1 MAKKQIALMFLLT
14 VTNFQRAE
22 SVALSANDNAKY
34 FSSLCGLIK
43 LATTKLTTLQDIP
56 DTADFEAVAE
66 LVNLSYTAP
75 DALKQIADTKTAV
88 NNIDTA
94 DTPANKYCKEGKT
107 ATCKTLAEM
116 LGEQTKN
123 THAKTIFRALADQNK
138 KKQVDQ
144 TAAAIVALLQELKKS
159 DAADK
164 LKTAK
169 TDINEAL
176 EGKPSGAA
184 ADGDLK
190 GVTDRATTCGKPNGA
205 GTKGEKAGTSLALDT
220 LCVCGKDVTQTQTSA
235 CGFDITP
242 GAIGTITWT
251 SGADTSKQW
260 ANARKYCE
268 ETATEAKLT
277 GAAIRAS
284 VAAFKTALNSAKLA
298 SNYFPGGVG
307 TIDSS
312 PTNGCTGVKSSN
324 DGCCVFYGKPSNTID
339 GAAISWVQ
347 KLLSA
352 SSNLDAAEQKR
363 QSDLHIFSQIQA
375 LNVTLTALIIAPETA
390 HNAETPEG
398 GVSTESQKTKPM
410 EERRNNA
417 NNTKTTKPTAKMQ
430 ENANGKAKLT
440 QMTSA

>member
-1 MAKKQIALMFLLT
+1 MATKQIALMFLLT

-22 SVALSANDNAKY
+22 SAALSANENAPY
-34 FSSLCGLIK
+34 FSTICGIIK
-43 LATTKLTTLQDIP
+43 VATTKLPTLQDIP

-75 DALKQIADTKTAV
+75 NALKQIADTKTAV

-107 ATCKTLAEM
+107 ATCKTLAEL

-138 KKQVDQ
+138 KKQVEQ
-144 TAAAIVALLQELKKS
+144 TAAAILNLLGKIKES

-164 LKTAK
+164 LKSAQ

-176 EGKPSGAA
+176 EGKPSGTA
-184 ADGDLK
+184 ADADLK
-190 GVTDRATTCGKPNGA
+190 GDTDRATTCGKPA
-205 GTKGEKAGTSLALDT
+205 DPGTKGKKAGTSLAVDT
-220 LCVCGKDVTQTQTSA
+220 LCVCGTDTTQTTSKA
-235 CGFDITP
+235 CGFDISNNNA
-242 GAIGTITWT
+242 GAITWDT
-251 SGADTSKQW
+251 GVGTSKQW
-260 ANARKYCE
+260 ANARQYCT
-268 ETATEAKLT
+268 ETTAQAKLT

-298 SNYFPGGVG
+298 SSYFPGGVG

-324 DGCCVFYGKPSNTID
+324 DGCCVFYGKPSITID

-375 LNVTLTALIIAPETA
+375 LNVTLTALIIAP
-390 HNAETPEG
+390 
-398 GVSTESQKTKPM
+398 
-410 EERRNNA
+410 
-417 NNTKTTKPTAKMQ
+417 
-430 ENANGKAKLT
+430 
-440 QMTSA
+440 